1 MILFTN
7 NNSEKLVRIFF
18 IAINA
23 NIIST
28 ILLHTL
34 HSPILT
40 THYKA
45 LNRGN
50 DTSIF

>member
-7 NNSEKLVRIFF
+7 NNSEKLMQTFCKHYICNSP
-18 IAINA
+18 IY
-23 NIIST
+23 
-28 ILLHTL
+28 L
-34 HSPILT
+34 HSPIFT

-50 DTSIF
+50 DTNILTA